1 LLLPSFR
8 SLTLS
13 PEDVQGHR
21 ILRTL
26 AWIAF
31 SPTLQSSL
39 EDLKSHFFSHH
50 LLCLVSVHH
59 CLLRDG
65 FPVRRLAGAKEPKR
79 RDRRC
84 KGSCFCLRVHK
95 TSLPRAIQPRL
106 RYQLCKQS
114 DGMSLL
120 MCSRRSTL
128 GYVFTAAIIP
138 VDSTKYNAGDRDIL
152 TWLKPEFLVPMT

>member
-1 LLLPSFR
+1 MLLPSFR

-84 KGSCFCLRVHK
+84 KGSCFCLHVHK
-95 TSLPRAIQPRL
+95 TSPPSDPAEIAISTVQTVGRYESAHVLEAKHPRL
-106 RYQLCKQS
+106 RVHSCHHSGRQYEVQC
-114 DGMSLL
+114 
-120 MCSRRSTL
+120 RRS
-128 GYVFTAAIIP
+128 
-138 VDSTKYNAGDRDIL
+138 
-152 TWLKPEFLVPMT
+152 